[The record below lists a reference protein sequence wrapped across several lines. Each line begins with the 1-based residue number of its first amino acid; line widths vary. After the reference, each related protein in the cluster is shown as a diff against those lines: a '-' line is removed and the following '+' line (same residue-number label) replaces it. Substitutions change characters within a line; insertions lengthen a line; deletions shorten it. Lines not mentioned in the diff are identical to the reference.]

1 VVSRCPLV
9 VAVLTSLVF
18 TACTNPSSP
27 AANGPVR
34 LRGDI
39 SQSTIARGD
48 TATITFRLENITTTT
63 VVLNFTS
70 GCNILPYIN
79 DRQSGQVVYPSGG
92 GWGCTAALT
101 SFELPA
107 GGTKTVD
114 VVVRATDTTSS
125 GSVALKPGRY
135 DAYATLEDTNYGLRS
150 ATISF
155 TVQ

>member
-1 VVSRCPLV
+1 MVSRCPLV
-9 VAVLTSLVF
+9 VAALTSLAF
-18 TACTNPSSP
+18 AACANPSSP
-27 AANGPVR
+27 AENGPVR
-34 LRGDI
+34 LRGAI

-48 TATITFRLENITTTT
+48 TATMTFRLENITTTN

-79 DRQSGQVVYPSGG
+79 DRPSGQVVYPSGG

-101 SFELPA
+101 SLELRA
-107 GGTKTVD
+107 GGAKTVD
-114 VVVRATDTTSS
+114 VVVRAADAASS
-125 GSVALKPGRY
+125 GSVALKPGQY
-135 DAYATLEDTNYGLRS
+135 DAYATLEDTNYRLRS